1 MFIVKRITNNLSKL
15 IFSIGSGTVCIN
27 YIERLIIFDY
37 AYTSNEKHYYN

>member
-15 IFSIGSGTVCIN
+15 IFSIGSGAVCIN
-27 YIERLIIFDY
+27 NVERLIILDY